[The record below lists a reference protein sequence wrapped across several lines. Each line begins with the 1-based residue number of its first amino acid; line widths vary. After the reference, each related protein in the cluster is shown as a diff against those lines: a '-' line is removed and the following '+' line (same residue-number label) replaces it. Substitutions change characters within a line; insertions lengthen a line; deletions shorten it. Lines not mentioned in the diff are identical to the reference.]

1 MNIEKPDTLNLSAQ
15 PLDWQGRLHQS
26 FTVSLGFDLQS
37 GALLPANTVWA
48 AAIQALP
55 PGACMDMGVPKKT
68 AEWLL
73 AGQACAPEGTT
84 ASALTVDIRV
94 GPSRRR
100 FLVSSEQPVPFMPLD
115 WSQTWGTTGENPE
128 GLKPSQMR
136 RAPLSDAA
144 LPFGTPACPGP
155 RGVWPC
161 RMQKMGRYDAA
172 WLKTRWPGLP
182 DDFDWTFYNLAQPA
196 QFLPGG
202 LRGDEEIELVNL
214 HPALSRIKTR
224 LPGKTLHIFAGRAAG
239 ESELAATADT
249 LWLFPNQLAGLL
261 FWHAMTP
268 SQDESGTDILNLRL
282 VLEPEDETP
291 EAGLAASGAG
301 AEEAASGAGA
311 EDAAAAGAQPT
322 GAPLAARVGL
332 AAARVAGA
340 AATLSQSKE
349 KTAQATAKP
358 GTSAAHSASAP
369 KATVEA
375 ARAAQ
380 ATARP
385 ETSDAHTAS
394 GPQASAAPAHVKAS
408 GEAVAPPVDDVQTQ
422 LWQDLDDSLDEI
434 NAGLREAGY
443 APLNQE
449 QIAETR
455 RHLAN
460 MARQIQE
467 LRVKA
472 AEPPPELAEV
482 LRQAG
487 VPEERIKAVQTALD
501 LELPDPA
508 SCGSAAEWEAAVE
521 RYVQDFSRVMQ
532 PSEEVKNTLR
542 TGLRVQGPGGDKVL
556 ERLAGGPPPTPVEQ
570 LVKAGMAP
578 DRAAALVEAL
588 DADIP
593 PGDEGMLAYAR
604 SLEKAGGF
612 PAGSVAD
619 RIAAYQKTLRQIRA
633 GTPEAAALDR
643 EGKVEEDAERGR
655 ADQRSGPAVQE
666 RNSAGERA
674 GTSSAPEATAA
685 AAPQNDRAPQNREEV
700 IRLLASGGSLAGL
713 QLSGLDLSGLDLSGQ
728 DMQAAAL
735 AGCNLSGAQLD
746 GADLSACQLAGANL
760 QGASLAGANLEKADL
775 KQAKAAQ
782 ASFAGAKLL
791 SAKLAGMSAPDADF
805 SEATLSGAD
814 LSGGNFS
821 AASFHKA
828 QAAGV
833 QARQANFSEA
843 RIHFSELADADFS
856 GANLNSADIHASG
869 LDRAQFQKACLDK
882 ASFCS
887 GTKVSGANFAGA
899 SLQDASWTQVQAAG
913 AVFAGVQAKGAI
925 LTDSDFSATDWSG
938 ANAVEADFSRSQLQ
952 GARLEHANL
961 FQAALRES
969 GLAAA
974 DLRRAN
980 LYGADLCRAGL
991 QADTRLD
998 GADYTNTILA
1008 AQEKV

>member
-15 PLDWQGRLHQS
+15 PLDWQGQLHQS

-48 AAIQALP
+48 AAIQALQ
-55 PGACMDMGVPKKT
+55 PGTCLDMGVPKKT

-94 GPSRRR
+94 GASSRS

-115 WSQTWGTTGENPE
+115 WAQTWGTARENPE
-128 GLKPSQMR
+128 GLAPAQTR

-155 RGVWPC
+155 RGAWPC
-161 RMQKMGRYDAA
+161 RMQRMGTYDAA

-182 DDFDWTFYNLAQPA
+182 DDFDWAFYNLAQPA
-196 QFLPGG
+196 QFLPNG

-214 HPALSRIKTR
+214 HPTLSRLKTR

-239 ESELAATADT
+239 ENELAATADT

-261 FWHAMTP
+261 LWHAMTP
-268 SQDESGTDILNLRL
+268 SQDESGTDILTLRL
-282 VLEPEDETP
+282 VLEPEDAAP
-291 EAGLAASGAG
+291 EAGLADSGAG
-301 AEEAASGAGA
+301 AKE
-311 EDAAAAGAQPT
+311 AAAAGAQLA
-322 GAPLAARVGL
+322 GAPLSAGVDL
-332 AAARVAGA
+332 AASGAAGAAGA
-340 AATLSQSKE
+340 AATLSQFKE
-349 KTAQATAKP
+349 KTAQATVK
-358 GTSAAHSASAP
+358 
-369 KATVEA
+369 
-375 ARAAQ
+375 
-380 ATARP
+380 TA
-385 ETSDAHTAS
+385 TSDAHTAS
-394 GPQASAAPAHVKAS
+394 APKATAVSAQTAKVS
-408 GEAVAPPVDDVQTQ
+408 GEAAVPPGDIQAQ
-422 LWQDLDDSLDEI
+422 LWNDLDESLDEI

-449 QIAETR
+449 QVAETR

-472 AEPPPELAEV
+472 AEPPPDLAEV

-508 SCGSAAEWEAAVE
+508 GCGSAAEWEGAVD

-532 PSEEVKNTLR
+532 PSEEVRNTLR
-542 TGLRVQGPGGDKVL
+542 TGLLVQGPGGDKVL

-588 DADIP
+588 EADIP
-593 PGDEGMLAYAR
+593 AGEEGMMAYGR

-612 PAGSVAD
+612 PAGSVTD
-619 RIAAYQKTLRQIRA
+619 RIAAYHKTLRQIQGEQGVA
-633 GTPEAAALDR
+633 ELYGKDR
-643 EGKVEEDAERGR
+643 TGES
-655 ADQRSGPAVQE
+655 ADPGSVDRPSGPADE
-666 RNSAGERA
+666 GRGSATPTADASPGA
-674 GTSSAPEATAA
+674 KASAA
-685 AAPQNDRAPQNREEV
+685 AQDNRTPQSREEV
-700 IRLLASGGSLAGL
+700 VRLLAGGGSLAGL
-713 QLSGLDLSGLDLSGQ
+713 KLSGLDLSGLDLSGQ
-728 DMQAAAL
+728 NMQATDLVGSTL
-735 AGCNLSGAQLD
+735 AGVQLD
-746 GADLSACQLAGANL
+746 GADLSGCQLVGADL
-760 QGASLAGANLEKADL
+760 QGASLNGAKLEKADL
-775 KQAKAAQ
+775 TQAKAAQ
-782 ASFAGAKLL
+782 ASFVGANLQG
-791 SAKLAGMSAPDADF
+791 AKLAGMSATDADF
-805 SEATLSGAD
+805 SEAALAGAD
-814 LSGGNFS
+814 LSGGTFS

-828 QAAGV
+828 QATGL
-833 QARQANFSEA
+833 QAQQANFSEA
-843 RIHFSELADADFS
+843 RIHFSELAAADFS
-856 GANLNSADIHASG
+856 GANLNRAEIHASG

-882 ASFCS
+882 ASFCF

-913 AVFAGVQAKGAI
+913 AVFAGTQARNAI

-938 ANAVEADFSRSQLQ
+938 ANAAEADFSRSQLQ
-952 GARLEHANL
+952 GAQLERTNL
-961 FQAALRES
+961 FRAALRES

-974 DLRRAN
+974 DLRNAN
-980 LYGADLCRAGL
+980 LYGADLCRAKV

-998 GADYTNTILA
+998 GADCTNTILA